1 MDIVIT
7 EFKNRKNPIG
17 KVRKISWDD
26 FVEKLKKPVIT
37 DESLD
42 EYRKMS
48 NEDRTEA
55 KDCGGYVAGEFEYG
69 KRAKI
74 LLKNRYVL
82 TIDADDATPHDVD
95 DFDCYGEPWIY
106 FCHTTHTSTV
116 DAPRLRWLFLLSRPV
131 TPEEY
136 PYLVKYVSGYV
147 GAETLDE
154 TTDQPERLM
163 FWPSVSLDADYQY
176 WQGGSS
182 PLDVDSILEEVEPDD
197 DYEVPVV
204 HEKPKTEVS
213 PSGDLIPVGGRNRAV
228 YSFACSL
235 RAQGMEEDTILQMV
249 KVFNADRLEEPLPDD
264 EIKTIVRSACTHQ
277 KGDPIPFEAR
287 TEDTDFSDLGEIGQS
302 KVKIGRVLEN
312 GTQLRKRYI
321 KPAVYL
327 VEDMVSPGMG
337 FVVAPP
343 KFGKSWFALDL
354 ALSVATGTEFFG
366 KKTQKAGVLYYALED
381 NDRRLQERM
390 DQVAAERDD
399 LDLFFHTEE
408 APGLDNGLFDDID
421 DQIKQHPEIKLVVI
435 DTFQKIRGQAK
446 RNEGAYQHDYSE
458 TGRIQKFALKRDISI
473 LLVHHTRKIIDPN
486 DLIGN
491 VSGTNGTAGAADYV
505 FGMTKKKW
513 DDQEAKLEITGR
525 DVKTQTYVMTFN
537 EMSHRWEKLG
547 REQEVREGKEEEA
560 YRTSPLTKTIKYYLD
575 EIESETTDN
584 PVVWKVTVSDLIS
597 CVKSFSTEFH
607 LDYEEDTSIRMGMK
621 ISSIEPL
628 LEKIDGIKHSGS
640 RSSKGHLHVF
650 SRPRKEQK

>member
-7 EFKNRKNPIG
+7 EFKNRRNPLG
-17 KVRKISWDD
+17 SVRRIAWDD
-26 FVEKLKKPVIT
+26 FVEKLKTPVIT

-42 EYRKMS
+42 EYKAMS

-82 TIDADDATPHDVD
+82 TIDADDATTHDIE
-95 DFDCYGEPWIY
+95 DFNFYGEPWIY

-116 DAPRLRWLFLLSRPV
+116 EAPRLRWLFLLSRPV

-136 PYLVKYVSGYV
+136 PYLVRYVSGYV

-163 FWPSVSLDADYQY
+163 FWPSVSMDADYQY
-176 WQGGSS
+176 WQGGSE
-182 PLDVDSILEEVEPDD
+182 PLDVDSILEDVEVDV
-197 DYEVPVV
+197 DYVAPVV
-204 HEKPKTEVS
+204 KEPTKSEDS
-213 PSGDLIPVGGRNRAV
+213 DSENRIPEGGRNRATF
-228 YSFACSL
+228 SFASSL
-235 RAQGMEEDTILQMV
+235 REQGMDEDTILKMLR
-249 KVFNADRLEEPLPDD
+249 VFSEDRLESPLP
-264 EIKTIVRSACTHQ
+264 EQELKTIAHSASRYK

-287 TEDTDFSDLGEIGQS
+287 TGETDFGDLGEVRS
-302 KVKIGRVLEN
+302 SRVKIGRVLEN
-312 GTQLRKRYI
+312 GEQLRNRYI

-354 ALSVATGTEFFG
+354 AISVATGTEFFG
-366 KKTQKAGVLYYALED
+366 KKTMKAGVLYYALED

-390 DQVAAERDD
+390 NQVAGDRDG
-399 LDLFFHTEE
+399 LDLFFHSEE
-408 APGLDNGLFDDID
+408 APSLDDGLFDDID
-421 DQIKQHPEIKLVVI
+421 DQMKQHPEIKLVVI

-505 FGMTKKKW
+505 FGMSKKKW
-513 DDQEAKLEITGR
+513 DDAEAKLEITGR
-525 DVKTQTYVMTFN
+525 DVKPQTYVMSFN
-537 EMSHRWEKLG
+537 NVTYRWEKLG
-547 REQEVREGKEEEA
+547 REQEVRESKEEES
-560 YRTSPLTKTIKYYLD
+560 YRLDPVVKTIKYHLD
-575 EIESETTDN
+575 EIEEETEDG
-584 PVVWKVTVSDLIS
+584 PVVWKVSASDLITF
-597 CVKSFSTEFH
+597 VKSFSAENY
-607 LDYEEDTSIRMGMK
+607 LDYEEDTATKIGMK
-621 ISSIEPL
+621 LSGMEPL
-628 LEKIDGIKHSGS
+628 LEKIDGIRHTTA
-640 RSSKGHLHVF
+640 RSSKGTLQVF
-650 SRPRKEQK
+650 SRQRRK